1 MRTPQSERQ
10 DQDRINIIGK
20 GRIVEIQ
27 KVLVTANYQGEHWAR
42 LEQALA
48 PAEIVRV
55 DARDTEDVGATIPE
69 VDVAIVRGDLDE
81 RYLNRERLRWVH
93 CDHAGIEKS
102 ARPEVFESGLLV
114 TGSAGRSAPA
124 LAEHAIMFML
134 NLCYQ
139 FPRFLDAQRQHK
151 WGFDGQGELRGLV
164 GKTVGILGLG
174 HTGGELATR
183 CKAFGMRVLAWRR
196 SASPHPAVDQLYVAE
211 NGEGIEDILEQSDI
225 VVLALPLSDRTFH
238 LIRAPE
244 FARMKDSAF
253 LVNMAR
259 GKIIDEAA
267 LLNALQDGQIA
278 GAGLDTFAIE
288 PLPLS
293 SPLWDAPNVLI
304 TPHVTPQVPDR
315 TGAALEILL
324 ENIRR
329 YRADETMVNLLRPE
343 DVYTK
348 RQEA

>member
-1 MRTPQSERQ
+1 ME
-10 DQDRINIIGK
+10 IN
-20 GRIVEIQ
+20 
-27 KVLVTANYQGEHWAR
+27 KVLVTANYVGEHR
-42 LEQALA
+42 KQLEAALA
-48 PAEIVRV
+48 PAEIIQV
-55 DARDTEDVGATIPE
+55 DRTDSDAMEAAITR
-69 VDVAIVRGDLDE
+69 VDVAIIRGDLDS
-81 RYLNRERLRWVH
+81 RFLNQKQLRWVH

-102 ARPEVFESGLLV
+102 ARPEVFESGMLV

-151 WGFDGQGELRGLV
+151 WGIEGQGELRGLI

-174 HTGGELATR
+174 HTGGELAKR
-183 CKAFGMRVLAWRR
+183 CKALEMHVLAWRR
-196 SASPHPAVDQLYVAE
+196 SAQSHNSVDRLFAAE
-211 NGEGIEDILEQSDI
+211 NGEGIDDLLNQSDI
-225 VVLALPLSDRTFH
+225 VVLALPLSDQTYH
-238 LIRAPE
+238 LIGEDE
-244 FARMKDSAF
+244 FARMKNTAF
-253 LVNMAR
+253 PVNMAR
-259 GKIIDEAA
+259 GKVIDEVA
-267 LLNALQDGQIA
+267 LLKALHDGQIA
-278 GAGLDTFAIE
+278 GAGLDTFGEE
-288 PLPLS
+288 PLPES

-315 TGAALEILL
+315 TGAALDILL

-348 RQEA
+348 RQGL